1 MLILEEE
8 VRLLSRHYFLPVQV
22 EQIEEVTD
30 PDQVFVVVSVHKDVV
45 SLEAELVDVLVFDQP
60 NMLWRRMDAEM
71 DLN

>member
-45 SLEAELVDVLVFDQP
+45 SLEAELVDVLVFD
-60 NMLWRRMDAEM
+60 
-71 DLN
+71 